1 MPHSTRLRRNLSPP
15 TRSNP
20 SPRLSQH
27 THPHASIDSFL
38 SRILED
44 GMNVTETVPFAQRLM
59 KSALDAASSFIVSR
73 RSLST
78 ADSAD
83 VLLFHIIFEPEDP
96 PDPIQRA
103 REMSMSDGFRNSLAR
118 LLVLSVMSAN
128 ARTAMTGRELV
139 LNWTKVWDR
148 ESLSSLLDLKGF
160 GNQSEMDETNE
171 NRRTL
176 GQLVVD
182 ELLTPTR
189 KSLVAS
195 SRKESTLMKMIFELD
210 GNSNMPRLTEY
221 IKEVCEEV
229 RQEAAGIVDIE
240 ASSTVPSYLALDLF
254 RSCHSNQLHLFTRR
268 SPRSSQPTHRQ
279 PT

>member
-1 MPHSTRLRRNLSPP
+1 
-15 TRSNP
+15 
-20 SPRLSQH
+20 
-27 THPHASIDSFL
+27 
-38 SRILED
+38 
-44 GMNVTETVPFAQRLM
+44 M

-83 VLLFHIIFEPEDP
+83 VLLFHIIFETPFFRSIPFNDPIDEPEDP

-103 REMSMSDGFRNSLAR
+103 REMSMSDDFRNSLAR
-118 LLVLSVMSAN
+118 LLILSVMSAN
-128 ARTAMTGRELV
+128 VRVAMTGRELV

-148 ESLSSLLDLKGF
+148 ESLTSLLESGTVKTYTYNSSDHCLPHSKDEAVMHDLIAHLVMKSLDVCDF
-160 GNQSEMDETNE
+160 ESEVDETNE

-176 GQLVVD
+176 DQLVVD

-189 KSLVAS
+189 KSLAAS

-221 IKEVCEEV
+221 MKEVWEEV
-229 RQEAAGIVDIE
+229 RLEAAGSVDSE
-240 ASSTVPSYLALDLF
+240 ASSTVPSYLWTYF
-254 RSCHSNQLHLFTRR
+254 RSCHSNQLH
-268 SPRSSQPTHRQ
+268 PVRSSAEILKCPHQC
-279 PT
+279 